1 MKKQNPIISRSGEKK
16 KKIIIYFG
24 CSMLGG
30 YAAVSRDEL
39 ASFPKLIAEL
49 GYGLAS
55 DHQTQPGVLEREAKL
70 EPVFIHDRDY
80 QWLLDS
86 DVGVFEISNPSL
98 GVGSEISDM
107 IYAEKPI
114 LMLFKHGL
122 EEKISSY
129 LRGKAGSKYVTCRVE
144 CHPYRELKDAAE
156 RIRTFIH
163 AHCTK
168 K

>member
-1 MKKQNPIISRSGEKK
+1 MVGEKNNR
-16 KKIIIYFG
+16 KIVVYFG

-30 YAAVSRDEL
+30 YALVSREDI
-39 ASFPKLIAEL
+39 AGFPKLIQKL
-49 GYGLAS
+49 GYRLAS
-55 DHQTQPGVLEREAKL
+55 DHQLQPGVLEREAKF
-70 EPVFIHDRDY
+70 EPAFIHDRDF
-80 QWLLDS
+80 QWLLES

-107 IYAEKPI
+107 ICAEKPI

-144 CHPYRELKDAAE
+144 CHPYRDLEDAGAKISE
-156 RIRTFIH
+156 FIE
-163 AHCTK
+163 AQDYSL
-168 K
+168 

>member
-1 MKKQNPIISRSGEKK
+1 MVGEKNNR
-16 KKIIIYFG
+16 KIVVYFG

-30 YAAVSRDEL
+30 YGLVSRKDI
-39 ASFPKLIAEL
+39 AGFPKLIQGL
-49 GYGLAS
+49 GYRLAS
-55 DHQTQPGVLEREAKL
+55 DHQLQPGVLEREAKF
-70 EPVFIHDRDY
+70 EPAFIHDRDF

-107 IYAEKPI
+107 IYAKKPI

-144 CHPYRELKDAAE
+144 CHPYRDLEDAGAK
-156 RIRTFIH
+156 IREFIE
-163 AHCTK
+163 AQDYSL
-168 K
+168 

>member
-1 MKKQNPIISRSGEKK
+1 MVGEKNNR
-16 KKIIIYFG
+16 KIVVYFG

-30 YAAVSRDEL
+30 YALVSREDI
-39 ASFPKLIAEL
+39 AGFPKLIQKL
-49 GYGLAS
+49 GYRLAS
-55 DHQTQPGVLEREAKL
+55 DHQLQPGVLEREAKL
-70 EPVFIHDRDY
+70 EPAYIHDRDF

-107 IYAEKPI
+107 IYADKPI

-144 CHPYRELKDAAE
+144 CHPYRDLEDAGAKISE
-156 RIRTFIH
+156 FIE
-163 AHCTK
+163 AQDYSL
-168 K
+168 

>member
-1 MKKQNPIISRSGEKK
+1 MGGKRKPANIVV
-16 KKIIIYFG
+16 YFG

-30 YAAVSRDEL
+30 YAAVCREE
-39 ASFPKLIAEL
+39 IARLHRRISEL
-49 GYGLAS
+49 GYSLAS
-55 DHQTQPGVLEREAKL
+55 DHQTQPDILEREAKL
-70 EPVFIHDRDY
+70 EPSLIHDRDY

-107 IYAEKPI
+107 IYAGKPV

-122 EEKISSY
+122 EDKVSSY
-129 LRGKAGSKYVTCRVE
+129 VRGKVGSRYVACPVE
-144 CHPYRELKDAAE
+144 CHAYSDLEAAGD
-156 RIRTFIH
+156 RIRAFID

>member
-1 MKKQNPIISRSGEKK
+1 MDHRQSPSPKQKKEEIVV
-16 KKIIIYFG
+16 YFG

-30 YAAVSRDEL
+30 YNAVSREEIARL
-39 ASFPKLIAEL
+39 HKRIAEL

-55 DHQTQPGVLEREAKL
+55 DHQTQPDILEREARL
-70 EPVFIHDRDY
+70 EPRLIHDRDY

-107 IYAEKPI
+107 IYAGKPI

-122 EEKISSY
+122 EDKISSY
-129 LRGKAGSKYVTCRVE
+129 LRGKVGSRYVFIPIE
-144 CHPYRELKDAAE
+144 CHPYRDLTEAGSC
-156 RIRTFIH
+156 IRAFID
-163 AHCTK
+163 AHCRK
-168 K
+168 E

>member
-1 MKKQNPIISRSGEKK
+1 MGDRRTSSRLKKPAQVTV
-16 KKIIIYFG
+16 YFG

-30 YAAVSRDEL
+30 YALVSREDIAE
-39 ASFPKLIAEL
+39 FPKTIQKL
-49 GYGLAS
+49 GYRLAS

-70 EPVFIHDRDY
+70 DPAFIHDRDY

-107 IYAEKPI
+107 IYARKPV

-122 EEKISSY
+122 EERISAY
-129 LRGKAGSKYVTCRVE
+129 MRGKAGSKYVTCPVE
-144 CHPYRELKDAAE
+144 CHPYKDLDDARS
-156 RIRTFIH
+156 RIKVFIGSVQQSS
-163 AHCTK
+163 
-168 K
+168 

>member
-1 MKKQNPIISRSGEKK
+1 MAGEKK
-16 KKIIIYFG
+16 FRKIVVYFG

-30 YAAVSRDEL
+30 YSLVPKEDIAG
-39 ASFPKLIAEL
+39 FPILIRKL
-49 GYGLAS
+49 GCRLAS

-70 EPVFIHDRDY
+70 EPAFIHDRDY

-107 IYAEKPI
+107 IYARKPI

-122 EEKISSY
+122 EERISSY
-129 LRGKAGSKYVTCRVE
+129 LRGKAGSRYVSCPIE
-144 CHPYRELKDAAE
+144 CHAYSDLEDAGD
-156 RIRTFIH
+156 RISAF
-163 AHCTK
+163 
-168 K
+168 